1 VASAKWLVEEKGA
14 ILIGA
19 DNSGLEC
26 SGKCW
31 KNPSD
36 FYPAHVYLLAQ
47 QGVYIGEFH
56 YLEDLARDKVYQFL
70 YMNATS
76 KIRGATAGFVM
87 RPAAIR

>member
-1 VASAKWLVEEKGA
+1 MFRKVLEEPVR
-14 ILIGA
+14 LL
-19 DNSGLEC
+19 SRSRL
-26 SGKCW
+26 
-31 KNPSD
+31 P
-36 FYPAHVYLLAQ
+36 LAQ